1 MAGNQPTP
9 EAQDFEGPARR
20 RRKAVRYAVPV
31 AVAGVAAATIGIGS
45 ALASTGDPDLPKIS
59 AQDLIA
65 KMAQSDTQQ
74 MSGSIKINTDLGLPS
89 LPSGLSFGDA
99 GNKGEGKKD
108 GSAPSPQSKLT
119 ELAAGS
125 HTLRL
130 AVDGPDKQRVSIV
143 ERAAE
148 YSVVRNGDEVWA
160 YDSSSNTV
168 HHSKAPQERAH
179 GKDAKGGKAGQ
190 GAKGDVLPK
199 DLGGAS
205 PQELAKKVLAAA
217 DGTTAVT
224 VDGTAKVAGR
234 DAYQLLIKPKADD
247 TTVGSIRI
255 AVDAKNGVPLKF
267 TLAPKGGGKAVV
279 DAAFTKVDFGR
290 PGAGT
295 FDFTPPKGAKVTEG
309 DAAKGPADRDHKAGP
324 KSDPK
329 ADHQGGLPGMLGMPG
344 TGGADAGKSKVIGKG
359 WSSIAEFDAGKDA
372 SAALN
377 GKDAGKTKAGGKGGA
392 DAQALLDGF
401 GTKVSGDF
409 GSGRVYS
416 TRIVNV
422 LMTDDGK
429 VYAGAVTKDALVKAA
444 DSGHAGK

>member
-1 MAGNQPTP
+1 MAGNQPTS
-9 EAQDFEGPARR
+9 EVQDFEGPSRR

-74 MSGSIKINTDLGLPS
+74 MSGSVKINTDLGLPS
-89 LPSGLSFGDA
+89 LPSGLSFGD
-99 GNKGEGKKD
+99 GDKKGEGKKG

-148 YSVVRNGDEVWA
+148 YSVVRNGDDVWA

-168 HHSKAPQERAH
+168 HHSKDTKA
-179 GKDAKGGKAGQ
+179 GKAGKGGKD
-190 GAKGDVLPK
+190 DVLPK

-217 DGTTAVT
+217 DETTAVT

-267 TLAPKGGGKAVV
+267 TLAAKGGGKAVV
-279 DAAFTKVDFGR
+279 DAAFTKVDFGK

-295 FDFTPPKGAKVTEG
+295 FDFTPPKGAKVTES
-309 DAAKGPADRDHKAGP
+309 GPEKADRDHKA
-324 KSDPK
+324 
-329 ADHQGGLPGMLGMPG
+329 DHKDGREGGLPGMLGMPG
-344 TGGADAGKSKVIGKG
+344 GAGGDVGKSKVLGKG

-372 SAALN
+372 GSALN
-377 GKDAGKTKAGGKGGA
+377 GKGAGKKSAGGKGGA

-416 TRIVNV
+416 TRIVNA

-429 VYAGAVTKDALVKAA
+429 VYIGAVTKDALVKAA
-444 DSGHAGK
+444 NAK

>member
-1 MAGNQPTP
+1 MAENQPTP

-65 KMAQSDTQQ
+65 KMAQSDTQR

-89 LPSGLSFGDA
+89 LPSGLSFGD
-99 GNKGEGKKD
+99 GDKKGEGKKD

-148 YSVVRNGDEVWA
+148 YSVVRNGADVWA
-160 YDSSSNTV
+160 YDSAGNTV
-168 HHSKAPQERAH
+168 HHSKAPEAQRDH
-179 GKDAKGGKAGQ
+179 GKDAKD
-190 GAKGDVLPK
+190 AKGDVLPK

-279 DAAFTKVDFGR
+279 DAAFTKVDFGK

-309 DAAKGPADRDHKAGP
+309 DAEKPKADH
-324 KSDPK
+324 K

-344 TGGADAGKSKVIGKG
+344 ADGAAAGKSKVIGKG

-377 GKDAGKTKAGGKGGA
+377 GKDAGAGKKKAGGKGGA
-392 DAQALLDGF
+392 DAQTLLDGF

-444 DSGHAGK
+444 NAKQHAK

>member
-1 MAGNQPTP
+1 MAENQPTP
-9 EAQDFEGPARR
+9 EVQDFEGPARR

-74 MSGSIKINTDLGLPS
+74 MSGSVKINTDLGLPS
-89 LPSGLSFGDA
+89 LPSGLSFGD
-99 GNKGEGKKD
+99 GDKKGEGKKGG

-168 HHSKAPQERAH
+168 HHSKAPRESAH
-179 GKDAKGGKAGQ
+179 GKPGQGGKD
-190 GAKGDVLPK
+190 DVLPK
-199 DLGGAS
+199 DLSGAS

-217 DGTTAVT
+217 DETTAVT

-267 TLAPKGGGKAVV
+267 TLAAKGGGKAVV
-279 DAAFTKVDFGR
+279 DAAFTKVDFGK

-309 DAAKGPADRDHKAGP
+309 GAEKADGGQKADRDHK
-324 KSDPK
+324 
-329 ADHQGGLPGMLGMPG
+329 GGLPGMLGVPG
-344 TGGADAGKSKVIGKG
+344 TDAAGTGKSKVLGKG

-372 SAALN
+372 GSALN
-377 GKDAGKTKAGGKGGA
+377 GKGAGKKSAGGKGGA

-416 TRIVNV
+416 TRIVNA

-429 VYAGAVTKDALVKAA
+429 VYVGAVTKDALVKAA
-444 DSGHAGK
+444 NAK

>member
-1 MAGNQPTP
+1 MAENQPTS
-9 EAQDFEGPARR
+9 EAQDFGGPARR

-65 KMAQSDTQQ
+65 KMAQSDTRQ
-74 MSGSIKINTDLGLPS
+74 MSGSVKINTDLGLPS
-89 LPSGLSFGDA
+89 LPSGLSFGD
-99 GNKGEGKKD
+99 GEKKGEGKKD

-125 HTLRL
+125 HTLRV

-148 YSVVRNGDEVWA
+148 YSVVRNGADVWA

-168 HHSKAPQERAH
+168 HHSKAPQERAQ
-179 GKDAKGGKAGQ
+179 GKAGQ
-190 GAKGDVLPK
+190 GAKGDMMPK

-279 DAAFTKVDFGR
+279 DAAFTKVDFGK

-309 DAAKGPADRDHKAGP
+309 DAAKGSADRDHKA
-324 KSDPK
+324 DRE
-329 ADHQGGLPGMLGMPG
+329 GGLPGMPGMPG
-344 TGGADAGKSKVIGKG
+344 ATGGDAGKSKVIGKG

-372 SAALN
+372 GATLN
-377 GKDAGKTKAGGKGGA
+377 GKDAGKKKTGGKGGA
-392 DAQALLDGF
+392 DAQTLLDGF

-416 TRIVNV
+416 TRIVNA

-429 VYAGAVTKDALVKAA
+429 VYVGAVTKDALVKAA
-444 DSGHAGK
+444 NAK

>member
-1 MAGNQPTP
+1 MAGNQPTS
-9 EAQDFEGPARR
+9 EVQDFEGPSRR

-89 LPSGLSFGDA
+89 LPSGLSFGD
-99 GNKGEGKKD
+99 GDKKGEGKKG

-148 YSVVRNGDEVWA
+148 YSVVRNGDDVWA
-160 YDSSSNTV
+160 YDSASNTV
-168 HHSKAPQERAH
+168 HHSK
-179 GKDAKGGKAGQ
+179 DAKAGK
-190 GAKGDVLPK
+190 GAKGAKDDVLPK

-217 DGTTAVT
+217 DETTAVT

-267 TLAPKGGGKAVV
+267 TLAAKGGGKAVV
-279 DAAFTKVDFGR
+279 DAAFTKVDFGK

-309 DAAKGPADRDHKAGP
+309 GAADQDRKADRDHK
-324 KSDPK
+324 
-329 ADHQGGLPGMLGMPG
+329 GLPGMPGMPG
-344 TGGADAGKSKVIGKG
+344 TDAAGAGKSKVLGKG

-372 SAALN
+372 GSALN
-377 GKDAGKTKAGGKGGA
+377 GKGAGKKSAGGKGGA

-416 TRIVNV
+416 TRIVNA

-429 VYAGAVTKDALVKAA
+429 VYVGAVTKDALVKAA
-444 DSGHAGK
+444 NAK